1 MDKRVGHAVGDA
13 VRVLQKNRKI
23 LDDLLMTEGLRT
35 ALIQNRVFTTNT
47 IEELFLVTAK
57 ATWVL
62 QSLPVPS
69 LGRL

>member
-1 MDKRVGHAVGDA
+1 MMDKRVDHAVGDP
-13 VRVLQKNRKI
+13 VRVLRKHRKI
-23 LDDLLMTEGLRT
+23 LDDLLMTEGLRA

-69 LGRL
+69 